1 MVARILESKVKQ
13 GKKDEFLKAVERE
26 IVPLLRQQTGFLEIL
41 SFFPEHAKEDRVFSI
56 SLWAMKADAEYYE
69 KEFYSR
75 VDEILKPYLAAPS
88 RLQPYTVESN
98 PYAYFAETLAA

>member
-1 MVARILESKVKQ
+1 MVARILESKLKK

-41 SFFPEHAKEDRVFSI
+41 SLLPERRQENRVFSI

-69 KEFYSR
+69 KEFNSR
-75 VDEILKPYLAAPS
+75 MDEILKPYLATPVKL
-88 RLQPYTVESN
+88 RPYTVESSLFE
-98 PYAYFAETLAA
+98 YFAETLAA